1 MKAYPEGCFYG
12 QTAGRSGLANKHAYM
27 FFQIRFDYSGV
38 VLFSFSHEGYEIM
51 KGNGIAEI
59 IIEKCYD
66 VKFID
71 YGHDD
76 LPETERF
83 TLEFGSSLGF

>member
-1 MKAYPEGCFYG
+1 
-12 QTAGRSGLANKHAYM
+12 
-27 FFQIRFDYSGV
+27 
-38 VLFSFSHEGYEIM
+38 M

-76 LPETERF
+76 LPETERS
-83 TLEFGSSLGF
+83 TREFGSSLGFQCYILINKMPKKFMNLSVVFGIHLGGSDIYKGKN